1 MGHSAPFPITAETA
15 ALTSAAE
22 GSQPFKTGG
31 DEGSVQDH
39 GLVSFRRRRQTLLA
53 EPLRRR

>member
-22 GSQPFKTGG
+22 GSQPFKTGC
-31 DEGSVQDH
+31 DEGSA
-39 GLVSFRRRRQTLLA
+39 L
-53 EPLRRR
+53 

>member
-1 MGHSAPFPITAETA
+1 MRLSAPFPITAETA

-31 DEGSVQDH
+31 DAGSV
-39 GLVSFRRRRQTLLA
+39 L
-53 EPLRRR
+53 